1 MERLALSP
9 VPVKWNHL
17 IQVQLNGLMLGYTER
32 IKINRTEMYKMDRFE
47 YAIELVLSMTDE
59 QIINGLEIFA
69 KEYAEYLEALSA

>member
-1 MERLALSP
+1 
-9 VPVKWNHL
+9 
-17 IQVQLNGLMLGYTER
+17 
-32 IKINRTEMYKMDRFE
+32 MDRFE